1 MAMAG
6 LITVIPIM
14 VMATPM
20 VDITAAAT
28 GMVIGMD
35 TMTLYMDMA
44 VVTPVTAVAATILIT
59 EHLMLLMARE
69 VLIPG
74 EQRFLNHGEE
84 EHPETL
90 VTMITKV
97 AVLL

>member
-20 VDITAAAT
+20 VDITAEAT

-44 VVTPVTAVAATILIT
+44 VVTPVTAVVATILIM
-59 EHLMLLMARE
+59 ERLMLLMVRE
-69 VLIPG
+69 VLIPE
-74 EQRFLNHGEE
+74 EQRFLNRGEE
-84 EHPETL
+84 DQQETP
-90 VTMITKV
+90 VTMTTKV

>member
-44 VVTPVTAVAATILIT
+44 VVTAVVIPVTAVVATILIM
-59 EHLMLLMARE
+59 ERLMLLMVRE
-69 VLIPG
+69 VLIPE
-74 EQRFLNHGEE
+74 EQRFLNRGEE
-84 EHPETL
+84 DRSEWPVPL
-90 VTMITKV
+90 K
-97 AVLL
+97 